1 MLMGADHL
9 IALAVVAAPGAPE
22 RRKRRDVESR
32 GGDYRAEDEDEDE
45 NDDDRTTRFGARPGL
60 RRALRSAM
68 LGVQWGCGHALGLAL
83 VCAVFFATRRRMNLD
98 DFGEYADK
106 AVGASMIALGLV
118 SLWSLWRWR
127 RRRDLE
133 RAHIADAGALGAG
146 DPEVHGGASDGAHRL
161 VGTTHRD
168 EIIQGVDGELTVTGS
183 LVLEAGSEEHAAAHD
198 MHLPHVHVPRGSP
211 VKQAAARTSP
221 EVSRSLQKSE
231 DEDESEASKEV
242 NDSSERE
249 EDKSRGR
256 WSLSIGLVHGI
267 AGPSGILAVLPA
279 VVLADAGK
287 STAYLVAFFVAS
299 TAAMGAFAGLFG
311 YVTDLAVRRQMDGKD
326 ATDSL
331 GGHGFDSHEVRVTRA
346 SDAATRVAMGLN
358 LGAGVLAV
366 CVGTL
371 WLTLSGLGLL
381 GSL

>member
-1 MLMGADHL
+1 MGADHL

-32 GGDYRAEDEDEDE
+32 GGDYRAEDEDDDDE
-45 NDDDRTTRFGARPGL
+45 NDDERTTRFGARPGL

-127 RRRDLE
+127 RRRRLE

-146 DPEVHGGASDGAHRL
+146 DPQVHSADGAHRL

-168 EIIQGVDGELTVTGS
+168 EISCVDRELTVTGS

-211 VKQAAARTSP
+211 VKQTATSPRGMSP
-221 EVSRSLQKSE
+221 EVSRSLQKSSP
-231 DEDESEASKEV
+231 DGDESEAPKEV

-287 STAYLVAFFVAS
+287 STAYLVAFFVTS
-299 TAAMGAFAGLFG
+299 TAAMGIFAGLFG

-326 ATDSL
+326 APDTL
-331 GGHGFDSHEVRVTRA
+331 GGHRFDSHEVRVTRA